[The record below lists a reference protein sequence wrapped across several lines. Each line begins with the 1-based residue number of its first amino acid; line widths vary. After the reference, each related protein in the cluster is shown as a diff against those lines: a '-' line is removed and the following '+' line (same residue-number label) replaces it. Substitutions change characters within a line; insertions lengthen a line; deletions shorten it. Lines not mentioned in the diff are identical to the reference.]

1 MKKIIRGKE
10 AREKLLEGS
19 RLMYDCVTTTLGPRG
34 NNVSISRQW
43 GLPIVVHDGVTVA
56 REVEAEDEFVDQ
68 GVKLIREASQKTQE
82 EVGDATTTSCL
93 LAYEIFSAGKDLIDA
108 GKINAM
114 VLRSEL
120 EAAKDLVLSKLP
132 EISTEVKNTDEVS
145 KVATISAANSE
156 IGDLVAKAFEKAGKE
171 GIVTADE
178 SKLPETTLEYVEGMH
193 FDKGFGVYRHFIT
206 NISRNEAILRDV
218 AVVVINKQISLNS
231 EIVPLLEEIASTNKN
246 MVLIG
251 NISGDAL
258 STLIANKMKGSI
270 NALVVEPPAHG
281 ERQINYLEDIALI
294 TGGKVLSK
302 ELTIDGE
309 AIIDPEW
316 IGKADLV
323 QSNRNT
329 TIIQGGQGDKALVKA
344 RIKQLKD
351 QLKTVDSPYEREIIE
366 ERLAKLT
373 TGVAVI
379 KVGGKTEIES
389 RERLERV
396 KDAIGS
402 ARSALSEG
410 IVIGGGMAFSKLA
423 DFLPDIDEMNLGEGI
438 LKYALAQPLV
448 KLMRNAGE
456 DDERISQLHSS
467 IRGKGGNF
475 GYEVNSSEIVD
486 LVEKGI
492 IDPTRAI
499 RLSIENAVSV
509 AGSMLTTEVLI
520 VDIREKQELQ

>member
-1 MKKIIRGKE
+1 MKKIVRGKE
-10 AREKLLEGS
+10 AREKLLEGAK
-19 RLMYDCVTTTLGPRG
+19 LVYDCVTTTLGPRG

-68 GVKLIREASQKTQE
+68 GVKLVREASQKTQE

-93 LAYEIFSAGKDLIDA
+93 LAYEIFKAGKDLIDS
-108 GKINAM
+108 GTVNAM
-114 VLRSEL
+114 VLRTEL
-120 EAAKDLVLSKLP
+120 EAAKDLVLSRLS

-145 KVATISAANSE
+145 KVATISAADPS
-156 IGDLVAKAFEKAGKE
+156 IGELVAKAYEKAGKE

-178 SKLPETTLEYVEGMH
+178 SKGLDTTLEFLEGMH
-193 FDKGFGVYRHFIT
+193 FDKGFGVYRHFVT

-218 AVVVINKQISLNS
+218 SVVVINKQISMAT
-231 EIVPLLEEIASTNKN
+231 EIVPVLEEVASENKN

-251 NISGDAL
+251 NITGDAL
-258 STLIANKMKGSI
+258 ATVIANKMNGTI
-270 NALVVEPPAHG
+270 NALVVEPPAYG

-302 ELTIDGE
+302 ELTIDGKAE
-309 AIIDPEW
+309 IDPSW
-316 IGKADLV
+316 IGRADLV
-323 QSNRNT
+323 QANRNT
-329 TIIQGGQGDKALVKA
+329 TVIQGGHGDKALLKA
-344 RIKQLKD
+344 RVKQLKD
-351 QLKTVDSPYEREIIE
+351 QLKTEVSPFESEIIE

-379 KVGGKTEIES
+379 KVGGKTEIET

-410 IVIGGGMAFSKLA
+410 IVVGGGMAFVKLS
-423 DFLPDIDEMNLGEGI
+423 DFLPDLSSVNNGEGI
-438 LKYALAQPLV
+438 LKYALIQPLR
-448 KLMRNAGE
+448 KLMTNSGVSE
-456 DDERISQLHSS
+456 DAIEKIITELWEK
-467 IRGKGGNF
+467 KGNY
-475 GYEVNSSEIVD
+475 GYEVNSGEVVD
-486 LVEKGI
+486 LIEKGI
-492 IDPTRAI
+492 IDPARAI